1 MDMKPT
7 NNSQA

>member
-7 NNSQA
+7 NDNQE